1 MTSRKFSVII
11 DTNKYF
17 LRGLIMKEVKIKLT
31 NVQDIREFVNQV
43 ILADYDVDLIQ
54 GRYVID
60 AKSIMGIFS
69 LDLLSPIDL
78 VAHTENAD
86 ALLEG
91 IKKFIV

>member
-1 MTSRKFSVII
+1 
-11 DTNKYF
+11 
-17 LRGLIMKEVKIKLT
+17 MKEIKIKLS

-69 LDLLSPIDL
+69 LDLLSPIEL
-78 VAHTENAD
+78 KAHTDNAD
-86 ALLEG
+86 ALFEG
-91 IKKFIV
+91 IKKYMV

>member
-1 MTSRKFSVII
+1 
-11 DTNKYF
+11 
-17 LRGLIMKEVKIKLT
+17 MKEVKIKLT

-78 VAHTENAD
+78 VAHSENAD
-86 ALLEG
+86 ALIEG